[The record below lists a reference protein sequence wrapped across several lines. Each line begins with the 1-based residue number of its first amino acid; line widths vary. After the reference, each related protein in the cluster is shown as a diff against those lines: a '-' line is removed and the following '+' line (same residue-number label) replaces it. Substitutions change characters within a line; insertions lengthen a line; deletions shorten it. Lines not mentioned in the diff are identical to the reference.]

1 MAFRFLYSH
10 QCRAARLL
18 CQFGICDTCKPVQP
32 ILWKKT
38 VPFWNGPFWNSCFWT
53 SNEYRW
59 GTDMDDKIIVID
71 DDFDFLEIL
80 KGHLLN
86 SGFQNIQ
93 TEDNSL
99 TVAALFEQGEDFD
112 IALIDMT
119 MPEIDG
125 LNLLE
130 IIKNTSPRTE
140 CIMVTAVN
148 EARIAVECLKKGA
161 YDYLVKPVSRED
173 LIFSMKRVLEKKRL
187 MDILDIGKSRTLPR
201 LKNAEPFKPIVTRS
215 PKVIRILKEAE
226 LHARSDVPLL
236 ITGES
241 GTGKELL
248 AWAIHKASL
257 RSRFPFTP
265 VNMASLTGSLFE
277 AEFFGHTKGAFT
289 GAEDSR
295 RGYLEYTHRGTL
307 FLDEI
312 GNLAPEL
319 QGKLLRVLQDGEYF
333 KLGTSRRQTA
343 DVRFIAA
350 TNEDLEKLM
359 AKKVFRKDLYY
370 RIRGGWLHLPPLR
383 ERKEDIPLL
392 ADKFL
397 KEYAGKSGRIDED
410 AACLLMEYDYP
421 GNIRELKSIL
431 QSAANLSQGKPVSA
445 DVLPRQLKQQKTLLK
460 CTVPSSPGG
469 ILPISEIE
477 KSHIIKVYDL
487 TGRNKSRTAR
497 ILDIGLNTLRRK
509 LRSYGIE

>member
-1 MAFRFLYSH
+1 
-10 QCRAARLL
+10 
-18 CQFGICDTCKPVQP
+18 
-32 ILWKKT
+32 
-38 VPFWNGPFWNSCFWT
+38 
-53 SNEYRW
+53 
-59 GTDMDDKIIVID
+59 MDNKIIIID
-71 DDFDFLEIL
+71 DDLDFLEIL

-86 SGFQNIQ
+86 SGFKNIR
-93 TEDNSL
+93 TEDNPL
-99 TVAALFEQGEDFD
+99 NVASLFEEGEDFD

-125 LNLLE
+125 LDLLE
-130 IIKNTSPRTE
+130 IIKNISPRTE
-140 CIMVTAVN
+140 CIMITAVN

-161 YDYLVKPVSRED
+161 YDYLLKPVSQED
-173 LIFSMKRVLEKKRL
+173 LVLSMNRALEKKRL
-187 MDILDIGKSRTLPR
+187 TDILDIGKSRTLPR
-201 LKNAEPFKPIVTRS
+201 LKNAKPFKPIFTRS
-215 PKVIRILKEAE
+215 PKVLRILKEAE
-226 LHARSDVPLL
+226 LHAGSDVSLL

-248 AWAIHKASL
+248 AWAIHAASP

-265 VNMASLTGSLFE
+265 VNMASITGSLFE

-295 RGYLEYTHRGTL
+295 RGYLEYSHRGTL

-312 GNLAPEL
+312 GNLVPEL

-333 KLGTSRRQTA
+333 KLGTSNQQKA

-359 AKKVFRKDLYY
+359 AKKAFRKDLYY

-383 ERKEDIPLL
+383 ERKEDILLL

-397 KEYAGKSGRIDED
+397 KDYTKKD
-410 AACLLMEYDYP
+410 AAFDEEARCLLMEYDYP
-421 GNIRELKSIL
+421 GNIRELKSNL
-431 QSAANLSQGKPVSA
+431 QSAVNLAQGRPISS
-445 DVLPRQLKQQKTLLK
+445 DVLPAHLKQRKSLSK
-460 CTVPSSPGG
+460 CLTSSA
-469 ILPISEIE
+469 SEKIAPLAQIE
-477 KSHIIKVYDL
+477 KSHIINVYKL
-487 TGRNKSRTAR
+487 TSRNKSQTAR
-497 ILDIGLNTLRRK
+497 HLGIGLNTLRRK

>member
-1 MAFRFLYSH
+1 
-10 QCRAARLL
+10 
-18 CQFGICDTCKPVQP
+18 
-32 ILWKKT
+32 
-38 VPFWNGPFWNSCFWT
+38 
-53 SNEYRW
+53 
-59 GTDMDDKIIVID
+59 MDNNIIIID
-71 DDFDFLEIL
+71 DDLDFLEIL

-86 SGFQNIQ
+86 SGFKNIR
-93 TEDNSL
+93 TEDNPL
-99 TVAALFEQGEDFD
+99 KVASLFEKGEDFD

-125 LNLLE
+125 LDLLE
-130 IIKNTSPRTE
+130 IIKNISPRTE
-140 CIMVTAVN
+140 CIMITAVN

-161 YDYLVKPVSRED
+161 YDYLLKPVSQED
-173 LIFSMKRVLEKKRL
+173 LVLSMNRALEKKRL
-187 MDILDIGKSRTLPR
+187 TDILDIGKSRTLPR
-201 LKNAEPFKPIVTRS
+201 LKNAKPFKPIFTRS
-215 PKVIRILKEAE
+215 PKVLRILKEAE
-226 LHARSDVPLL
+226 LHAGSDVSLL

-248 AWAIHKASL
+248 AWAIHAASP

-265 VNMASLTGSLFE
+265 VNMASITGSLFE

-295 RGYLEYTHRGTL
+295 RGYLEYSHRGTL

-312 GNLAPEL
+312 GNLVPEL

-333 KLGTSRRQTA
+333 KLGTSNQQKA

-359 AKKVFRKDLYY
+359 AKKAFRKDLYY

-383 ERKEDIPLL
+383 ERKEDILLL

-397 KEYAGKSGRIDED
+397 KDYTKKD
-410 AACLLMEYDYP
+410 AAFDEEARCLLMEYDYP

-431 QSAANLSQGKPVSA
+431 QSAVNLAQGRPISS
-445 DVLPRQLKQQKTLLK
+445 DVLPAHLKQRKSLSK
-460 CTVPSSPGG
+460 CLTSSA
-469 ILPISEIE
+469 SEKIAPLAQIE
-477 KSHIIKVYDL
+477 KSHIINVYKL
-487 TGRNKSRTAR
+487 TSRNKSQTAR
-497 ILDIGLNTLRRK
+497 HLGIGLNTLRRK

>member
-1 MAFRFLYSH
+1 
-10 QCRAARLL
+10 
-18 CQFGICDTCKPVQP
+18 
-32 ILWKKT
+32 
-38 VPFWNGPFWNSCFWT
+38 
-53 SNEYRW
+53 
-59 GTDMDDKIIVID
+59 MDNKIIIID

-86 SGFQNIQ
+86 SGFKNIR
-93 TEDNSL
+93 TEDNPL
-99 TVAALFEQGEDFD
+99 NVASLFEKGEDFD

-125 LNLLE
+125 IDLLE
-130 IIKNTSPRTE
+130 IIKNISPRTE
-140 CIMVTAVN
+140 CIMITAVN

-161 YDYLVKPVSRED
+161 YDYLLKPVSQED
-173 LIFSMKRVLEKKRL
+173 LVLSMNRALEKKRL
-187 MDILDIGKSRTLPR
+187 TDILDIGKSRTLPR
-201 LKNAEPFKPIVTRS
+201 LKNAKPFKPIFTRS
-215 PKVIRILKEAE
+215 PKVLRILKEAE
-226 LHARSDVPLL
+226 LHAGSDVSLL

-248 AWAIHKASL
+248 AWAIHAASP

-265 VNMASLTGSLFE
+265 VNMASITGSLFE

-295 RGYLEYTHRGTL
+295 RGYLEYSHRGTL

-312 GNLAPEL
+312 GNLVPEL

-333 KLGTSRRQTA
+333 KLGTSNQQKA

-359 AKKVFRKDLYY
+359 AKKAFRKDLYY

-383 ERKEDIPLL
+383 ERKEDILLL

-397 KEYAGKSGRIDED
+397 KDYTKKD
-410 AACLLMEYDYP
+410 AAFDEEARCLLMEYDYP

-431 QSAANLSQGKPVSA
+431 QSAVNLAQGRPISS
-445 DVLPRQLKQQKTLLK
+445 DVLPAHLKQRKSLSK
-460 CTVPSSPGG
+460 CLTSSA
-469 ILPISEIE
+469 SEKIAPLAQIE
-477 KSHIIKVYDL
+477 KSHIINVYKL
-487 TGRNKSRTAR
+487 TSRNKSQTAR
-497 ILDIGLNTLRRK
+497 HLGIGLNTLRRK